1 MAKGRTSVRMQ
12 AQIRRMAEQGYSI
25 RSIAQALKV
34 ARKTVRKYLE
44 TPPEEPSEPA
54 PWVQAVDWEYVRAEV
69 YGQGTT
75 IKQIHGEVAQ
85 EVSYVNF
92 WRAFRDQVPRQ
103 ASHHPSPSQ
112 AWGEDPDRLL

>member
-44 TPPEEPSEPA
+44 TPSEEPSEPA
-54 PWVQAVDWEYVRAEV
+54 GWVQNVDWEYVRAEV
-69 YGQGTT
+69 YGKGTT

-85 EVSYVNF
+85 EVS
-92 WRAFRDQVPRQ
+92 
-103 ASHHPSPSQ
+103 
-112 AWGEDPDRLL
+112 